1 MWQTG
6 TQITN
11 HESMLDH
18 SVVTISITNSSGE
31 EKKTSVPTTVN
42 IFGYYNIFYAIEGKL
57 STAFQ
62 RSWMQSLI

>member
-31 EKKTSVPTTVN
+31 EKKNLYQQLLISSATITFS
-42 IFGYYNIFYAIEGKL
+42 
-57 STAFQ
+57 
-62 RSWMQSLI
+62 MQLRVS